1 MATVI
6 LTVGLAF
13 IGYLATCLNGLR
25 LAQRRL
31 KSEQASLLGHTAG
44 PGRRRGFLTRR

>member
-25 LAQRRL
+25 LAQR
-31 KSEQASLLGHTAG
+31 QA
-44 PGRRRGFLTRR
+44 RLTRVSSYRSPAGR